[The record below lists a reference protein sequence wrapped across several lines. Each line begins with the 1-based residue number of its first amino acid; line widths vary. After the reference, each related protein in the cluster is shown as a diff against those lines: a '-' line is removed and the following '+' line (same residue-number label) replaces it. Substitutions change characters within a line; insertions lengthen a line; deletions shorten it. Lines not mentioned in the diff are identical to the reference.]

1 MPRFIDECNRL
12 WMVDVGRSA
21 GVQVCPMKIM
31 IFDLITDQLV
41 HKYEIP
47 RTEAFGMASLV
58 TPIVEVGA
66 TCLKSVL
73 YIADVAEYGIVVY
86 DLEADRSWRLNNTRG
101 NAFGPD
107 SDATNITIA
116 NESFD
121 LTDGT
126 LGMSLSPPAFFK
138 ERATR
143 FKTDNLSEI
152 IGANS
157 SSMTPV
163 KGSSDGGTRSAGI
176 IMRELC

>member
-1 MPRFIDECNRL
+1 
-12 WMVDVGRSA
+12 MVDVGRSA

-47 RTEAFGMASLV
+47 RNEAFGMASLV
-58 TPIVEVGA
+58 TPIVEIGA

-73 YIADVAEYGIVVY
+73 YIADVAEYGLVVY

-107 SDATNITIA
+107 PDATNITIA

-126 LGMSLSPPAFFK
+126 LGMSLSPPGFFK
-138 ERATR
+138 ER
-143 FKTDNLSEI
+143 
-152 IGANS
+152 
-157 SSMTPV
+157 
-163 KGSSDGGTRSAGI
+163 
-176 IMRELC
+176 